1 MATHQLSREPD
12 HVHYDWDR
20 DRDPVLSVDSGDTV
34 TVECHDAADGQL
46 PEDATVADVEAVDAP
61 GHPMTGPIYVEG
73 AEPGD
78 TLAVDVLGLEHEDI
92 GWTYVYPGETEAG
105 FLPAEFP
112 DGAVHTWDLDG
123 DVAHFRQGIE
133 VPLAPFPGNLGL
145 APAEPGPHSTIP
157 PRRVG
162 GNLDIKHLTVGSTL
176 YLPVA
181 VAGGLFSVGDLHAAQ
196 GDGEVCIT
204 AIEMPGTV
212 RLRLRLVDRDADGP
226 ALDPAGPYAPLGD
239 GPVTAVAGLG
249 ADVNEA
255 SREAARAMVTE
266 LAAAHDLSRPEA
278 YMLCSAAVDLKVSEV
293 VNETVVVT
301 AYAGI

>member
-1 MATHQLSREPD
+1 MATHRLSRETD

-34 TVECHDAADGQL
+34 VVECHDAADDQL
-46 PEDATVADVEAVDAP
+46 PADATVADVEAVDAP
-61 GHPMTGPIYVEG
+61 GHPMTGPIRVEG

-78 TLAVDVLGLEHEDI
+78 TLAVDVLGLEHEEI
-92 GWTYVYPGETEAG
+92 GWTYVYPGESGVG

-123 DVAHFRQGIE
+123 DVGHFREGIE

-157 PRRVG
+157 PRSVG

-181 VAGGLFSVGDLHAAQ
+181 VAGGLFSVGDLHAA
-196 GDGEVCIT
+196 
-204 AIEMPGTV
+204 
-212 RLRLRLVDRDADGP
+212 
-226 ALDPAGPYAPLGD
+226 
-239 GPVTAVAGLG
+239 
-249 ADVNEA
+249 
-255 SREAARAMVTE
+255 
-266 LAAAHDLSRPEA
+266 
-278 YMLCSAAVDLKVSEV
+278 
-293 VNETVVVT
+293 
-301 AYAGI
+301 